1 MVAIYSVQQRCC
13 FTGNRPEKLPW
24 GENEQ
29 DLRCLL
35 AKDQIYCA
43 LEDAYE
49 RGFRHFL
56 CGMARGSDLYFGELV
71 LQLRAKQPDVILEA
85 AIPYRGQCD
94 TWSRDDQLR
103 YRRIV
108 SQCDITTVLQ
118 EEYTPHCMAKRN
130 QYMVDNSALVIA
142 LYSGTP
148 GGTRSTLLYA
158 MRQKRETLILS
169 PE

>member
-1 MVAIYSVQQRCC
+1 MQQCCC

-24 GENEQ
+24 GSNEK

-35 AKDQIYCA
+35 TQDRIYCA

-49 RGFRHFL
+49 RGFRHFI
-56 CGMARGSDLYFGELV
+56 CGMARGGDLYFGELV
-71 LQLRAKQPDVILEA
+71 VQLRVKYPEVVLEA
-85 AIPYRGQCD
+85 AVPYRDQCL
-94 TWSRDDQLR
+94 TWSREEQER
-103 YRRIV
+103 YRRLL
-108 SQCDITTVLQ
+108 QACDIVTVLQ
-118 EEYTPHCMAKRN
+118 EEYTASCMQKRN
-130 QYMVDNSALVIA
+130 HYMVDHSALVIA

-158 MRQKRETLILS
+158 MRHGVETMILS